1 MLIYQ
6 SILTSC
12 HHRLTLGDMSE
23 GLEGV
28 VAASTR
34 LSHVDGEAGRLT
46 IAGYAVED
54 LAPHAAFEEVAWLL
68 LNGRLPDDRE
78 RERFTLD
85 LAARRT
91 LPPPALEILRAAAA
105 AHTPPMDALR
115 MAAAML
121 SLGREGNPIEENPF
135 NAAMTAIAAFPTIV
149 GAYWRLMNGLAP
161 VEVNVRLSHAA
172 HYL

>member
-54 LAPHAAFEEVAWLL
+54 LAPHATFEEVAWLL

-78 RERFTLD
+78 RDRFPRD
-85 LAARRT
+85 LPGRRSLSST
-91 LPPPALEILRAAAA
+91 ALEILREAAA

-115 MAAAML
+115 MAAPVL
-121 SLGREGNPIEENPF
+121 SLGREQNPIED
-135 NAAMTAIAAFPTIV
+135 AT
-149 GAYWRLMNGLAP
+149 
-161 VEVNVRLSHAA
+161 
-172 HYL
+172 